1 MTGFTKSFLWRF
13 ILDII
18 ILGIFV
24 RLLQTVIL
32 AILSRSMET
41 YSTPSLLL
49 KQLSYRQSVCCLS
62 AFSHTGISA
71 LFQRKVVM
79 TIRWIQING
88 SEILQLLISDRR
100 WVECQSTTY
109 FMQYLALLAAE
120 GQEHMTIA
128 LEEVAPIFKDVKWDF
143 IRYSTVNDVLKGT
156 DYISDPHLQI
166 SYYVISRG

>member
-1 MTGFTKSFLWRF
+1 
-13 ILDII
+13 
-18 ILGIFV
+18 
-24 RLLQTVIL
+24 
-32 AILSRSMET
+32 
-41 YSTPSLLL
+41 
-49 KQLSYRQSVCCLS
+49 
-62 AFSHTGISA
+62 
-71 LFQRKVVM
+71 M

-100 WVECQSTTY
+100 WVECQSTAY

-143 IRYSTVNDVLKGT
+143 IRYSTDNDVLKGT
-156 DYISDPHLQI
+156 DYMSDPHLQI

>member
-1 MTGFTKSFLWRF
+1 
-13 ILDII
+13 
-18 ILGIFV
+18 
-24 RLLQTVIL
+24 
-32 AILSRSMET
+32 
-41 YSTPSLLL
+41 
-49 KQLSYRQSVCCLS
+49 
-62 AFSHTGISA
+62 
-71 LFQRKVVM
+71 M

-109 FMQYLALLAAE
+109 FMQYLALLATE